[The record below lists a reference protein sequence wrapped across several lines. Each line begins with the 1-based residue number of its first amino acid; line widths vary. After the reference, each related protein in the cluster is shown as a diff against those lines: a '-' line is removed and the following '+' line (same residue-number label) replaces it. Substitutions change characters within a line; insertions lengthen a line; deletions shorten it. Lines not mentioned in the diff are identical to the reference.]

1 MLPLGIYE
9 KALSLDFSWERRL
22 ELAHT
27 IGFDFV
33 ELSIDESD
41 ERIERLKS
49 NSKER
54 RDIRQALQT
63 TGVPLKSLC
72 LSAHR
77 KYPLGSASLET
88 QRKSH
93 DLFARAIDL
102 AVELGVRI
110 IQVAGYYVYYEKETA
125 DCIDCYEQG
134 LAKGLEL
141 AEQAGV
147 MLAIENMDTLGVC
160 SLKEGMRLVDKFDSP
175 WLQLYPDIGNLT
187 ERSCDALAELSAA
200 KGHMVALHVKDARP
214 GEPRRVPFGKGE
226 VDFVSAFE
234 RLAQLGFNGP
244 VLVEMWNDNTPDS
257 LQKIKEARAF
267 VLERMAE
274 GGLIQKVETVR

>member
-9 KALSLDFSWERRL
+9 KALPFDLSWGERL
-22 ELAHT
+22 ELARE

-41 ERIERLKS
+41 ERIRRLEAS
-49 NSKER
+49 SKER
-54 RDIRQALQT
+54 RDIYQAIQE
-63 TGVPLKSLC
+63 TGVLLKTLC

-88 QRKSH
+88 QRQSH
-93 DLFARAIDL
+93 ELFARAIDL

-110 IQVAGYYVYYEKETA
+110 IQVAGYYVYYEEETA
-125 DCIDCYEQG
+125 DCIRCYEEG
-134 LAKGLEL
+134 LAKGLKL
-141 AEQAGV
+141 AAQAGV

-160 SLKEGMRLVDKFDSP
+160 SLKEGMRLVNKIDSP

-187 ERSCDALAELSAA
+187 ERSCDSLVELEAA

-214 GEPRRVPFGKGE
+214 GEPRRVPFGEGE
-226 VDFVSAFE
+226 VDFVAAFE

-244 VLVEMWNDNTPDS
+244 VLVEMWNDNAPDS
-257 LQKIKEARAF
+257 LQKVKDARAF
-267 VLERMAE
+267 VLKRMAE
-274 GGLIQKVETVR
+274 GGLIEKVETVR

>member
-1 MLPLGIYE
+1 MLPIGIYE
-9 KALSLDFSWERRL
+9 KALPFDLSWQERL
-22 ELAHT
+22 ELARE

-41 ERIERLKS
+41 ERIARLES
-49 NSKER
+49 GSKER
-54 RDIRQALQT
+54 RDIYRAVQA
-63 TGVPLKSLC
+63 TGVPLKTLC

-93 DLFARAIDL
+93 ELFARAIDL
-102 AVELGVRI
+102 ALELGVRI
-110 IQVAGYYVYYEKETA
+110 IQIAGYYVYYEEETA
-125 DCIDCYEQG
+125 DCIRCYEEG

-141 AEQAGV
+141 AAQAGV

-160 SLKEGMRLVDKFDSP
+160 SLKEGMRLVEKFDSP

-187 ERSCDALAELSAA
+187 ERSCDSLAELNAA

-214 GEPRRVPFGKGE
+214 GEPRRVP
-226 VDFVSAFE
+226 
-234 RLAQLGFNGP
+234 L
-244 VLVEMWNDNTPDS
+244 W
-257 LQKIKEARAF
+257 
-267 VLERMAE
+267 
-274 GGLIQKVETVR
+274 